1 MLSSAPKSVPTTKQ
15 FRQPYFMDIAPD
27 GLILYTCAR
36 FAALLNKKNTPEF
49 LGNNFID
56 IFSRIGKIDPAFTP
70 ELLKSGLVKTIDLS
84 IQGTGSKSFTI
95 RWIPTPRYEADTPRY
110 AVEEN
115 AEGWQLTGTKV
126 YSNPSAVSAPTAI
139 SALSADSAPSTAST
153 MAGIPGNEHPASTDI
168 IITTDLENKVIYW
181 NNAAERFYNITS
193 QQAIGQRL
201 GEMVRY
207 GYVNTTEKDV
217 NKMLLEKGFWE
228 GETTYVSREG
238 KKSYL
243 ISAIRYVKDDDK
255 RITGIIALGRDITEI
270 RLVEQQITGILES
283 ITDGFFVL
291 DQYFR
296 VKLWNHEAER
306 ITAMTAEEMVGRSIW
321 EKLPEWVDT
330 SIGQSFHKAF
340 KKKMTVTVEQYYE
353 RSDRWLEMSLYPSD
367 QGMFAYFK
375 DVTLRKKQDAL
386 LALEKKVLELNTGK
400 RMSLQALLNFFL
412 KGIQQIFPGMY
423 CMVMTLDEDSLSVK
437 LLSAPG
443 LPAIYAHAI
452 DGLPIGPNA
461 GSCGTAMYRKET
473 VIVGDIATDPLW
485 DECRDLALKFGLRAC
500 WSIPVVNDQDEV
512 LAAFS
517 VYYTT
522 AKAPTDAEMDIFER
536 IASLVTIIIESKK
549 AEEELSISNER
560 YTLATKATNDAIW
573 DRDLRTGL
581 CFWGEGFYQQFGYK
595 PGAKLRAGKFW
606 ETHIHPRD
614 RDRILKGMDRF
625 RENGKKD
632 LWLEE
637 YRFKKSDGSYALISD
652 RGFLV
657 FNKEGKAIR
666 MVGSMQDITEKK
678 EMEERLLQQEVNKQK
693 LVAQAMVD
701 AQEKERAEIGKE
713 LHDNINQILS
723 TTKLYLELAK
733 SDNEERLNLINRS
746 AGNIHN
752 AIRQIRNISRSLVPA
767 SIGDLGLIDSLTDL
781 VESLQLTKAIQAEFH
796 PMGNFDEKLSDKTK
810 LMLFRIIQEQVNNV
824 LKHSGA
830 RHLVIELILEETEN
844 RIELNI
850 TDDGKGFNPEKV
862 RKKGLGLSNI
872 RSRADLFGGKVT
884 IQSAPGR
891 GCKLKVQVPVI

>member
-1 MLSSAPKSVPTTKQ
+1 
-15 FRQPYFMDIAPD
+15 MDIAPD
-27 GLILYTCAR
+27 GLILSTCAR
-36 FAALLNKKNTPEF
+36 FASLLNKNNIPEF
-49 LGNNFID
+49 LGNNFMD
-56 IFSRIGKIDPAFTP
+56 VFSRIGKVGPDFTP
-70 ELLKSGLVKTIDLS
+70 ELLTSGLAKTIDLS

-95 RWIPTPRYEADTPRY
+95 CWIPTPRY

-115 AEGWQLTGTKV
+115 TEGWQLTGTKV
-126 YSNPSAVSAPTAI
+126 YTTPSKVPGIPAHEHQS
-139 SALSADSAPSTAST
+139 SAD
-153 MAGIPGNEHPASTDI
+153 I
-168 IITTDLENKVIYW
+168 IVSTDLENKVIYW

-201 GEMVRY
+201 GELVLY
-207 GYVNTTEKDV
+207 GYVNTTEQDV
-217 NKMLLEKGFWE
+217 YKMLLETGFWE

-243 ISAIRYVKDDDK
+243 ISAIRYVRDDDR
-255 RITGIIALGRDITEI
+255 RITGIVSFGRDITEI
-270 RLVEQQITGILES
+270 RLVEHQITGILES

-291 DQYFR
+291 DQYFK

-330 SIGQSFHKAF
+330 RIGQSFHKAF

-386 LALEKKVLELNTGK
+386 LTLEKKVLELNTGK

-473 VIVGDIATDPLW
+473 VIVSDIATDPLW
-485 DECRDLALKFGLRAC
+485 DDCRDLALKFGLHAC

-522 AKAPTDAEMDIFER
+522 AKAPTDAEMDLFER
-536 IASLVTIIIESKK
+536 IASLVTIIVESKK

-573 DRDLRTGL
+573 DRDLHTGF
-581 CFWGEGFYQQFGYK
+581 CFWGEGFYRQFGYK

-614 RDRILKGMDRF
+614 RDRILKGMERF

-637 YRFKKSDGSYALISD
+637 YRFKKSDGSYALVSD

-733 SDNEERLNLINRS
+733 SDNKERLNLINRS

-752 AIRQIRNISRSLVPA
+752 AIREIRNISRSLVPA

-781 VESLQLTKAIQAEFH
+781 VESLQLTRAIQAEFH